1 MSERVPR
8 AKLLLRL
15 QYLVGAAKGCYCDD
29 RQPDRA
35 GKLIPMLEEAEAICV
50 RLREK
55 YKPT

>member
-1 MSERVPR
+1 MSTRVPR
-8 AKLLLRL
+8 AKLLRRL
-15 QYLVGAAKGCYCDD
+15 QDLVGSAKNVYLDD